1 MLEVGAGVEE
11 MAVVVEI
18 VDADFE
24 TVFGQP
30 GAEFVGYAIGAF
42 GDEVENGRKAE
53 AQFELGQG
61 AAFGEA
67 LWTFDVVGEDEG
79 ELFAVGPAGPAGG
92 RAGGGFVDGPGGF
105 IQAARPAGE

>member
-1 MLEVGAGVEE
+1 

-30 GAEFVGYAIGAF
+30 GAEFVGYAIGTF
-42 GDEVENGRKAE
+42 GDEVECGSKAE
-53 AQFELGQG
+53 AEFEFGQSL
-61 AAFGEA
+61 AFGEA
-67 LWTFDVVGEDEG
+67 LWSLDIVGEDEG
-79 ELFAVGPAGPAGG
+79 ELFAVGPAGG